1 MSNDIPILIPSDIC
15 TNNDDNLTCLENISK
30 KDCNSIKT
38 SINNLITSKNT
49 QDLNTYKD
57 NLKTTDIKKFLKT
70 TSDKINNVF
79 SNFSCIIENINN
91 NSTLNLTDDE
101 KIEPADET
109 KLKYNFIAD
118 IIENNKELKTKLFDN
133 LGGNKLKVINI
144 ISIIFFAGSIILI
157 IYLMLK
163 K

>member
-1 MSNDIPILIPSDIC
+1 MSNDIPILIPPDIC
-15 TNNDDNLTCLENISK
+15 TQEDDNLTCLENISK
-30 KDCNSIKT
+30 KNCSDIEK
-38 SINNLITSKNT
+38 SINTLISGKNT
-49 QDLNTYKD
+49 DDLNNYKD
-57 NLKTTDIKKFLKT
+57 NLKQADIKKFLKV

-79 SNFSCIIENINN
+79 TNFSCIIENINN
-91 NSTLNLTDDE
+91 NTTLKLNEDE

-118 IIENNKELKTKLFDN
+118 IIENNKELQTKLFNN

-144 ISIIFFAGSIILI
+144 ISIIFFIGSIILI
-157 IYLMLK
+157 IYLMMK

>member
-1 MSNDIPILIPSDIC
+1 MSNDIPILIASDIC
-15 TNNDDNLTCLENISK
+15 TNDDDNLTCLEKISK
-30 KDCNSIKT
+30 KDCDTIKG
-38 SINNLITSKNT
+38 S
-49 QDLNTYKD
+49 LNTLISGKTTQGLSDYKD
-57 NLKTTDIKKFLKT
+57 NLKVTDIKKFLKN

-79 SNFSCIIENINN
+79 SNFSCIIESINN
-91 NSTLNLTDDE
+91 NSTLGLNDNE

-133 LGGNKLKVINI
+133 LGGNMLKTINI